1 MAYWVLKA
9 VLTPIFFVL
18 FRVKVEGREN
28 IPKHGPAVL
37 AANHQSFC
45 DSFFIPLV
53 VTRRVTFLAKAEY
66 FDSWKTAWFFR
77 AAGQIPIRRGG
88 GSASDRALETA
99 RNDVL
104 GKGRL
109 LGLYPEGTRTLDQY
123 VHKGRTGVTR
133 LSRECGVPVIPVGVI
148 GTVEVQPVNSKFM
161 RPFKT
166 VTIRFGAPMQMDPP
180 ANPADPLENH
190 DHTQCRDFTD
200 RLMHEIARLS
210 EREYIDEYVPS
221 RRRTRPLPER
231 NPLAR
236 GRFVSILKQ
245 PVHID
250 RLTSLAWPAM
260 SCGSRCPDRP
270 GALGLVASR
279 IGAVGGDIVAIN
291 ILERDGGQAV
301 DEFVVE
307 IGGHHLIELL
317 RSEIHEVD
325 GVSVLEIRAADSTTP
340 AG

>member
-1 MAYWVLKA
+1 MIGPQYSTARGPGAAPAVEGYLLAVTYWVLKV
-9 VLTPIFFVL
+9 VLTPIFFLL

-53 VTRRVTFLAKAEY
+53 VRRKVTFLAKAEY

-77 AAGQIPIRRGG
+77 AAGQIPIRRTG
-88 GSASDRALETA
+88 GSASERALETA

-104 GKGRL
+104 GKGGV
-109 LGLYPEGTRTLDQY
+109 LGLYPEGTRSPDQY

-148 GTVEVQPVNSKFM
+148 GTVDVQPVNSKFM

-166 VTIRFGAPMQMDPP
+166 VTIRFGAPMRMDPP
-180 ANPADPLENH
+180 TNPHDPLEDH

-210 EREYIDEYVPS
+210 EREYVDEYVPS
-221 RRRTRPLPER
+221 RT
-231 NPLAR
+231 
-236 GRFVSILKQ
+236 
-245 PVHID
+245 
-250 RLTSLAWPAM
+250 
-260 SCGSRCPDRP
+260 
-270 GALGLVASR
+270 GA
-279 IGAVGGDIVAIN
+279 
-291 ILERDGGQAV
+291 
-301 DEFVVE
+301 
-307 IGGHHLIELL
+307 
-317 RSEIHEVD
+317 
-325 GVSVLEIRAADSTTP
+325 AA
-340 AG
+340 A